1 MCMGEVEG
9 EGEGEGEGGA
19 WVRNMRGGWVVLG
32 VVRVQGMASMVY
44 GVMQGV
50 MDQGAVMGRG
60 TYIEWDVA
68 EVTSDMCSCQYTLEQ
83 LR

>member
-1 MCMGEVEG
+1 MH
-9 EGEGEGEGGA
+9 GGSGGG
-19 WVRNMRGGWVVLG
+19 RGGGRGGRGLG
-32 VVRVQGMASMVY
+32 TEYEGWLGSTRSGESTGNGKY
-44 GVMQGV
+44 GVWCNARG
-50 MDQGAVMGRG
+50 DGSGAVMGRG